1 MKERDPCKDCG
12 QWSIRSSMC
21 CWTDT
26 TGMTRQTTSNRWVVN
41 TTGMARPNAW
51 QIIIAMGIGR
61 QHQDVNDAQEKI
73 VGNREHLLSGD
84 DRCSGEGQCYG
95 EDQRYGED

>member
-1 MKERDPCKDCG
+1 
-12 QWSIRSSMC
+12 
-21 CWTDT
+21 
-26 TGMTRQTTSNRWVVN
+26 
-41 TTGMARPNAW
+41 
-51 QIIIAMGIGR
+51 MGIGR